1 MLKGG
6 GEKMMRANPETTHAT
21 VMQHVA
27 RGLVMSLVAGA
38 ITMGCVVQE
47 GPASSAQGASK
58 SPDCRAQQDS
68 CVADCK
74 AKAPDEASRQP
85 CYNQC
90 MRKSQSCQ

>member
-1 MLKGG
+1 
-6 GEKMMRANPETTHAT
+6 MRANTEATHAS
-21 VMQHVA
+21 VIRSAA
-27 RGLVMSLVAGA
+27 RALLLSLVAGA

-47 GPASSAQGASK
+47 GPANSAQGASK
-58 SPDCRAQQDS
+58 SPDCRTQQDS

-90 MRKSQSCQ
+90 MRQSQSCQ

>member
-1 MLKGG
+1 
-6 GEKMMRANPETTHAT
+6 MRANTESTHAT
-21 VMQHVA
+21 VFRNAA
-27 RGLVMSLVAGA
+27 RGLVASIFAGG
-38 ITMGCVVQE
+38 IMLGCVVQE
-47 GPASSAQGASK
+47 GPANSAQGASK

-90 MRKSQSCQ
+90 MRQSQSCQ